1 MSRKLWAL
9 LGALILIAG
18 LGFLTWPANAGTG
31 GNSYYTWAWT
41 VTPTRCA
48 DKGQANG
55 AAQVV
60 FTNTSSRQYYAD
72 MTVPIDVVAIG
83 DVSPG
88 QTVTETVDSRQAPD
102 GLPAGTSYW
111 ALYIEDG
118 QVDAQQV
125 TIAQCALPTPKD
137 ATASVSV
144 SKATCQ
150 AAGVATASTEH
161 ASLQGTLDETPGT
174 HTAHFV
180 ADAGHEFADGSDAK
194 DVDYTISGKLA
205 GSQCGVLTNVTPT
218 APVFTDKCGTANDTY
233 TIPSNKGVS
242 YEVGGTVKAAGT
254 YKATGTVTVK
264 AVARKGYTVVGTS
277 SWSRTFTNKTCGS
290 TGGGNGNGS
299 GNTGSNGNGNGGGH
313 HHGHHGHHAGHGHG
327 NNPTSGT
334 HSGSSGTTGSSS
346 TTSSTSGS
354 RASGSGAP
362 ETGISSE
369 ASPVN
374 TVLGLGLIG
383 VAIFGSGILLWRR
396 PRATIK

>member
-125 TIAQCALPTPKD
+125 TIAQCPVIPPIK
-137 ATASVSV
+137 VRP
-144 SKATCQ
+144 KATKFRDKH
-150 AAGVATASTEH
+150 GTKHDVYIIPAT
-161 ASLQGTLDETPGT
+161 
-174 HTAHFV
+174 
-180 ADAGHEFADGSDAK
+180 
-194 DVDYTISGKLA
+194 
-205 GSQCGVLTNVTPT
+205 
-218 APVFTDKCGTANDTY
+218 
-233 TIPSNKGVS
+233 KGVS
-242 YEVGGTVKAAGT
+242 YTHHGKVVKAGRHHAKG
-254 YKATGTVTVK
+254 KVTVK
-264 AVARKGYTVVGTS
+264 AVAKHGYT
-277 SWSRTFTNKTCGS
+277 
-290 TGGGNGNGS
+290 
-299 GNTGSNGNGNGGGH
+299 
-313 HHGHHGHHAGHGHG
+313 
-327 NNPTSGT
+327 
-334 HSGSSGTTGSSS
+334 
-346 TTSSTSGS
+346 
-354 RASGSGAP
+354 
-362 ETGISSE
+362 
-369 ASPVN
+369 
-374 TVLGLGLIG
+374 LIG
-383 VAIFGSGILLWRR
+383 KTVWSHRFKR
-396 PRATIK
+396 